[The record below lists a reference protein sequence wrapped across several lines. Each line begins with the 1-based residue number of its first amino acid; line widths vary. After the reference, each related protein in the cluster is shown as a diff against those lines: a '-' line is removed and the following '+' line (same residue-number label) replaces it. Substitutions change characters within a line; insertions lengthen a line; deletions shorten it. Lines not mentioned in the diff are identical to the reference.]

1 MMKTR
6 ENQILKDQTVIVTG
20 ANSGIGRSIAL
31 QMAREGAK
39 VMVNYLSGEDQAQ
52 DVVDTIRDSGG
63 DASKF
68 RADVTQ
74 EEQVRAMFRKTTEIY
89 GTVHI
94 LVNNAGIQNEAA
106 IDEMTLEEWQK
117 VIDVNLT
124 ATFLCSREAI
134 AEFKKRGPDET
145 ISLATG
151 KIIFISSVHEQ
162 IPWISHANYAASKG
176 GVMLLMK
183 SMAMEVASLR
193 IRINSIAPGAIKTP
207 INKESWDE
215 LRNTIPYGRMGEPED
230 IAKAAVWLASDES
243 DYVTGTTLFVDGGM
257 SLYPAMASGK

>member
-1 MMKTR
+1 METHD
-6 ENQILKDQTVIVTG
+6 NQILKDQTAIVTG
-20 ANSGIGRSIAL
+20 SGSGIGRSIAL
-31 QMAREGAK
+31 QMAHTGAK
-39 VMVNYLSGEDQAQ
+39 VMVNYISDEDQAQ
-52 DVVDTIRDSGG
+52 DVVDLIKSSGG
-63 DASKF
+63 EASKF

-74 EEQVRAMFRKTTEIY
+74 EEQVKALFHRTMETY

-124 ATFLCSREAI
+124 AGFLCSREAI
-134 AEFKKRGPDET
+134 AEFKKRGPDEK
-145 ISLATG
+145 ISPAAG

-162 IPWISHANYAASKG
+162 IPWVGHANYAASKG

-183 SMAMEVASLR
+183 SMAMELASLK
-193 IRINSIAPGAIKTP
+193 IRVNSIAPGAIKTP

-215 LRNTIPYGRMGEPED
+215 LRHTIPYGRMGEPED